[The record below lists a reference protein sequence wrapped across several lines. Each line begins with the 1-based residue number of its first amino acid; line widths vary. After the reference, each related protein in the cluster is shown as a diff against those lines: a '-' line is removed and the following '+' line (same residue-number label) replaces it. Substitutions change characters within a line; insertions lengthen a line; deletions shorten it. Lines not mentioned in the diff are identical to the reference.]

1 MKPALLARI
10 FELPGIR
17 TLAAL
22 SFMTRA
28 YALKACGDYYRA
40 ISDLCW
46 VVRVSQTEFLRRIA
60 RRTIDQLLH
69 ATRRTGRNPLIE
81 SYLRRSL
88 SRKCAAKYS
97 LAGPGSNDLFR
108 DLIVLKSPN
117 AGEKGVILLKYA
129 RTFEAVISLFDFRRL
144 LERYTFILEPC
155 WAGYCDPALLMYFA
169 PGNPVIVQCFTH
181 DDYEFVRSI
190 GEPFI
195 PVSLG
200 PADWVDAGIFTQA
213 TPGVHTYDLVMVANW
228 GIHKRHATL
237 FRALNDIHD
246 RDLRVLL
253 VGFPWAGRTIADVR
267 QEARSI
273 ARKSVHVEFVEQV
286 SQTVLAR
293 YLNQCKVFVFLS
305 RKEGDNKALVEAMFA
320 GVPAIVFDQTV
331 GGARSRI
338 NPRTGILSSD
348 DELPDK
354 IRYMLDHHSDFSPR
368 SWAVEHTGSSIA
380 TRVIDAALSRVANA
394 TGSHYSKGIV
404 EKVNSPN
411 LAYRDQRSRL
421 EFQADYDFIVSCA
434 RYKREP

>member
-1 MKPALLARI
+1 MNSQLLARI
-10 FELPGIR
+10 FELPGVR

-28 YALKACGDYYRA
+28 YALRACGYYYRA

-46 VVRVSQTEFLRRIA
+46 VVRVSQVEFLRRIA
-60 RRTIDQLLH
+60 RRTIDQLID
-69 ATRRTGRNPLIE
+69 ATRKTGRNPLIE
-81 SYLRRSL
+81 SYLRSSL

-97 LAGPGSNDLFR
+97 LAGPGSSDLFR
-108 DLIVLKSPN
+108 DLIVLKSSN
-117 AGEKGVILLKYA
+117 AGEKGVILLKYV
-129 RTFEAVISLFDFRRL
+129 RTFEAVIALFDFHRL
-144 LERYTFILEPC
+144 LERYTFVLEPC

-169 PGNPVIVQCFTH
+169 PGNPVIVESPFH

-200 PADWVDAGIFTQA
+200 SADWVDASIFTQS
-213 TPGVHTYDLVMVANW
+213 TPVVHTYDLVMVGNW
-228 GIHKRHATL
+228 GAHKRHATL

-267 QEARSI
+267 HEARSTV
-273 ARKSVHVEFVEQV
+273 RKSVHVEFVDQV

-293 YLNQCKVFVFLS
+293 YLNQCKVFILLS
-305 RKEGDNKALVEAMFA
+305 RKEGHNKAIVEALFA
-320 GVPAIVFDQTV
+320 GVPAIVFDQNI
-331 GGARSRI
+331 GGARNRI

-348 DELPDK
+348 DELPGK
-354 IRYMLDHHSDFSPR
+354 IRYMLDHHSEFSPR

-380 TRVIDAALSRVANA
+380 TRVLDATLSRVANA
-394 TGSHYSKGIV
+394 TGSRYSHGIV

-434 RYKREP
+434 RYKHNP